1 VQKEKAG
8 VSSHDHSDPIIHGES
23 RGAFKFLF
31 GEEDLDMPFELA
43 LFFRGKPG
51 VKGNSRKER
60 FPGLRERALGQ
71 ARPPPPFEEAHL
83 SWPKIRVSPSAKFPS
98 LSSTEAKPWARAKGW
113 AEIVP
118 KIGSEAGFKCNPR
131 ARFTCPKVPRKTKD
145 WSVRLNPRKLEKDWI
160 SQPLDENRKVKALA
174 TPMSLLREREEL
186 HVPLISMAQAG
197 SAAKSNNAKTA
208 QRIVTSTSI

>member
-1 VQKEKAG
+1 MQ
-8 VSSHDHSDPIIHGES
+8 SQGEVHMS
-23 RGAFKFLF
+23 
-31 GEEDLDMPFELA
+31 
-43 LFFRGKPG
+43 
-51 VKGNSRKER
+51 
-60 FPGLRERALGQ
+60 Q
-71 ARPPPPFEEAHL
+71 
-83 SWPKIRVSPSAKFPS
+83 
-98 LSSTEAKPWARAKGW
+98 
-113 AEIVP
+113 
-118 KIGSEAGFKCNPR
+118 
-131 ARFTCPKVPRKTKD
+131 VPRKTKD